1 MKTISLKIDDKV
13 FVETEEIL
21 SQIQKPRNI
30 YINEAIKNYNRLQK
44 KALLEEKLKLE
55 SSLVNQE
62 SLNILKEFESI

>member
-1 MKTISLKIDDKV
+1 MKTISLKIDDRV

-44 KALLEEKLKLE
+44 KALLEDRLKLE
-55 SSLVNQE
+55 SSLVRQE
-62 SLNILKEFESI
+62 SLNVLKEFETV

>member
-21 SQIQKPRNI
+21 SQIQKPRNV
-30 YINEAIKNYNRLQK
+30 YINDAIKNYNRLQK

-55 SSLVNQE
+55 SSLVSQE
-62 SLNILKEFESI
+62 SLNVLKEFETI

>member
-21 SQIQKPRNI
+21 SQIQKPRNV

-55 SSLVNQE
+55 SSLVQQE
-62 SLNILKEFESI
+62 SLNVLKEFESI